1 MKEIFRKADEK
12 RITKEEAEESQ
23 KKKKD
28 NKQTIAQQ
36 SREKLPAAIF
46 KKGSKK
52 NFSPDKRP
60 YEEVVVGKRVVLPN
74 YYNEVIER
82 RVGLSLFCDM

>member
-1 MKEIFRKADEK
+1 MKEIFRIADEK

-23 KKKKD
+23 KKKKE

>member
-1 MKEIFRKADEK
+1 MNEIFRKADEK
-12 RITKEEAEESQ
+12 RIAKEEAEESQ
-23 KKKKD
+23 KKEKES
-28 NKQTIAQQ
+28 KQTVAQQ
-36 SREKLPAAIF
+36 SREKLPTAIF

-52 NFSPDKRP
+52 NFAPDKRP

-82 RVGLSLFCDM
+82 RVGRFPFCDM

>member
-1 MKEIFRKADEK
+1 MNEIFRKADEK
-12 RITKEEAEESQ
+12 RIAKEEAEESQ
-23 KKKKD
+23 KKRKE

-46 KKGSKK
+46 KGSKK